1 MMKLKNWKAAPAL
14 AFTALSLLSSC
25 GKQDF
30 QKQDFSSSAVAGQY
44 VYIKPKLDLV
54 IFQDNSDSIAMAM
67 GKLKPQL
74 ASFVSQLDTN
84 WEYRVVVMPLLYQ
97 TSFSYKY
104 VLATD
109 CSTVTGAAGCTTS
122 ASAFNALGA
131 DSGWINSQNSA
142 AGNTDLG
149 FAYMNYNINNL
160 TSGGFLRSDSTKA
173 IMIVSNG
180 EDHTNVAYKTM
191 VGYGTQQFIDYN
203 SSVTQNSFNSYLT
216 YFNGLKS
223 SIQLSK
229 MYAVVA
235 QGNYTSCFG
244 GGSGDGATFAGI
256 RYMTMAQD
264 IGGVSYD
271 LCGGGLNSVLND
283 ISSSLKTVVQ
293 TVEFN
298 YVVISSSSEPD
309 PSTIVLKKN
318 GVTLSKSSTNGWT
331 YVGYRSG
338 PTSDSPTV
346 GNNQTG
352 YMVQLAGSA
361 KFLGSD
367 TISIDFQKK

>member
-1 MMKLKNWKAAPAL
+1 MMKPTNWKAVPAL
-14 AFTALSLLSSC
+14 AFAAISLFSC
-25 GKQDF
+25 GKQTF
-30 QKQDFSSSAVAGQY
+30 QKQDFTSSAVAGQY
-44 VYIKPKLDLV
+44 IYIKPKLDLV
-54 IFQDNSDSIAMAM
+54 IFQDNSDSIATAM

-74 ASFVSQLDTN
+74 ASFVSQLDAN

-97 TSFSYKY
+97 TSYSAKY

-109 CSTVTGAAGCTTS
+109 CSTVTSAAGCTSS
-122 ASAFNALGA
+122 ASAFNGLGG

-160 TSGGFLRSDSTKA
+160 ASSGFLRSDSTKA
-173 IMIVSNG
+173 FMIVSNG
-180 EDHTNVAYKTM
+180 EDHTNVSYKTQ
-191 VGYGTQQFIDYN
+191 VGYGSQQFIDYN
-203 SSVTQNSFNSYLT
+203 SSITQNSFNLYLN

-235 QGNYTSCFG
+235 AGNYSSCFG
-244 GGSGDGATFAGI
+244 GGNGDGQTYAGT
-256 RYMTMAQD
+256 RYQTMAQD

-271 LCGGGLNSVLND
+271 LCGGGLNNVLNN
-283 ISSSLKTVVQ
+283 ISTSLKTVVQ

-298 YVVISSSSEPD
+298 YVVISTTSEPD
-309 PSTIVLKKN
+309 PASIVLKKN
-318 GVTLSKSSTNGWT
+318 GSTLSQSATNGFT

-338 PTSDSPTV
+338 PTSDSPSV
-346 GNNQTG
+346 GNNQAG
-352 YMVQLAGSA
+352 YMVQLHGSA